1 MGKIWP
7 PITEEVYFT
16 NLVNSGEIASVKN
29 HLETFLV
36 VQWLRLCAPS
46 TGGPGSVRVREL
58 DLACCSKDP
67 VATTRAWDGQTAKSI
82 F

>member
-1 MGKIWP
+1 MGKIWL

-46 TGGPGSVRVREL
+46 TGGPGL
-58 DLACCSKDP
+58 IP
-67 VATTRAWDGQTAKSI
+67 GQGTRPHMVQLGSSL
-82 F
+82 